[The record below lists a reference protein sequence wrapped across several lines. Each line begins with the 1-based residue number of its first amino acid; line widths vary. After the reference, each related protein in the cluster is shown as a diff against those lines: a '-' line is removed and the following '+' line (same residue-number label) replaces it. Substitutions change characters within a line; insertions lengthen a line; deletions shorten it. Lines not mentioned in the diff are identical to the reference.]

1 MRSNLALEYIKKLI
15 SHATNAFSIIS
26 LLLAL
31 ATLFFPLDSFNKISL
46 TGLFAILSFL
56 PAGFYV
62 WKETME
68 KLPKVADLVI
78 ECKSVIFGGGGWSGV
93 LPLLPLKFRITL
105 EFRNRGE
112 EKAKLIRLQVTKCH
126 LGTDLLEC
134 NKNIIKLH
142 ETSPNIPRSQIS
154 LPYDIPKRDWRSV
167 VCELPVELRQKD
179 PPKFAELIKG
189 LQVFEIE
196 LKYEYEDMN
205 GDSHS
210 GSLIIRESFEGFRQ
224 TVLQQWMQSQ
234 QHELVYILKGISLN
248 K

>member
-1 MRSNLALEYIKKLI
+1 LALDYIKKLI
-15 SHATNAFSIIS
+15 GHATNVFSIIS

-31 ATLFFPLDSFNKISL
+31 TTLFFPLDSITKISL

-78 ECKSVIFGGGGWSGV
+78 ECKSVIFGGGGWSGA

-112 EKAKLIRLQVTKCH
+112 EKAKLTRFQVTKCY
-126 LGTDLLEC
+126 LGTDLLEY
-134 NKNIIKLH
+134 NKNVIKLH

-154 LPYDIPKRDWRSV
+154 LPYDIPKRDWRSL
-167 VCELPVELRQKD
+167 VCELPVELQQKD
-179 PPKFAELIKG
+179 PPKFAELVKG

-196 LKYEYEDMN
+196 FKYEYEDMN

-210 GSLIIRESFEGFRQ
+210 GSLIIRESFEDFRQ
-224 TVLQQWMQSQ
+224 TVLQQWIQSQ
-234 QHELVYILKGISLN
+234 QHELVYILKDISLN